1 METVLQKLDI
11 ELKEALKARDE
22 IKLSTLR
29 MIKASLKNREIEKM
43 SSLSGDDIITVLS
56 TLSKQRRESIEQ
68 YTAASRPDL
77 AEKEEKELR
86 IIQTF
91 LPKQLSTEE
100 LDEIILEAIKESGA
114 ASASDIGKVMKIV
127 SPKTKGQADGK
138 TVNNRV
144 KEILTQKQD

>member
-22 IKLSTLR
+22 IKVSTLR
-29 MIKASLKNREIEKM
+29 MVKASLKNKEIEKM
-43 SSLSGDDIITVLS
+43 SPLSGDDIITVLS

-68 YTAASRPDL
+68 YNAASRPDL

-91 LPKQLSTEE
+91 LPKQLSPQE
-100 LDEIILEAIKESGA
+100 LDEIILAAIKESGA
-114 ASASDIGKVMKIV
+114 ASPAEAGKVMKIV

-144 KEILTQKQD
+144 KELLTEKQG

>member
-68 YTAASRPDL
+68 YIAASRPDL

-91 LPKQLSTEE
+91 LPKQLSPEE
-100 LDEIILEAIKESGA
+100 LDKIILEAIKESGA